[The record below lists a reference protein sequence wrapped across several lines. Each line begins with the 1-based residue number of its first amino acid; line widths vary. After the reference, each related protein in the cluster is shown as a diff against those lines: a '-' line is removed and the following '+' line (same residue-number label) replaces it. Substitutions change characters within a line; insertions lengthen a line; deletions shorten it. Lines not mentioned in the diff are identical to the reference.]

1 MRSVFLLIAV
11 VAVVMVGCSGNGS
24 SEDGTGDDN
33 GGQQSTDSDL
43 PDPCSLVEQSTID
56 GYFDEEVEAVPGGS
70 GAFVTCTWSDSN
82 ANALTVSVA
91 RSDSVNRPDPCPECI
106 DLDFGDDGYATSVP
120 LQSTAEFVIG
130 ERWFAVTTTGLGD
143 DVDSIAAL
151 GEQVFEQVT

>member
-1 MRSVFLLIAV
+1 MRSMFLLIAV
-11 VAVVMVGCSGNGS
+11 VAVVMVACSGDGS
-24 SEDGTGDDN
+24 SGDGTGDDT
-33 GGQQSTDSDL
+33 GQQTPESDL

-56 GYFDEEVEAVPGGS
+56 AYFDEEVEAVPGGS

-91 RSDSVNRPDPCPECI
+91 RSDSVDRPDPCPECI
-106 DLDFGDDGYATSVP
+106 DLAFGDDGYATSVP

-130 ERWFAVTTTGLGD
+130 ERWFAATTTGLGD

-151 GEQVFEQVT
+151 AGQVFEQIP